1 MDLSIIENFSQRE
14 LEQFKSVCNKLLSS
28 TFITKKINQHPK
40 GIVDNPDY
48 RFLLINKSIVEDYL
62 SLLDWRLY
70 HNDTNGFFYVDNS
83 NEANRLNL
91 DKISTSIIL
100 AIRLIY
106 DENYERAGL
115 DQDVICTV
123 RDLLEKLVTD
133 YAIMSAKPNMKDV
146 KRYLTVLDSHYIIQK
161 IEGKYN
167 EYDCKFTILPTILVA
182 VSAEKLDAL
191 VSALKE
197 EEKNNEKAEENFA
210 D

>member
-1 MDLSIIENFSQRE
+1 MAFSIIENFSQRE

-28 TFITKKINQHPK
+28 TFITKTIKHPSK

-48 RFLLINKSIVEDYL
+48 RFLLVNKSVVEDYL

-70 HNDTNGFFYVDNS
+70 HNDTNGFFYVENS
-83 NEANRLNL
+83 NETNRLDL

-100 AIRLIY
+100 ALRLIY

-115 DQDVICTV
+115 EHDVICTV

-133 YAIMSAKPNMKDV
+133 YAIMTAKPNMKEV
-146 KRYLTVLDSHYIIQK
+146 KKYLTLFENHCLVQR
-161 IEGKYN
+161 IEGKFN
-167 EYDCKFTILPTILVA
+167 EYDCKFTILPTILIA
-182 VSAEKLDAL
+182 VSAEKLETI

-197 EEKNNEKAEENFA
+197 EERNNEKAEENTF

>member
-1 MDLSIIENFSQRE
+1 MDFSIIENFSQRE

-28 TFITKKINQHPK
+28 TFVTKKINQPPK

-48 RFLLINKSIVEDYL
+48 RFLLINKSIVEGYL

-83 NEANRLNL
+83 NETNRLNL
-91 DKISTSIIL
+91 DKISTAIL
-100 AIRLIY
+100 LALRLIY

-115 DQDVICTV
+115 DHDVICTV

-133 YAIMSAKPNMKDV
+133 YAIMSAKPNMKEV
-146 KRYLTVLDSHYIIQK
+146 KKYLTVFDNHFIIQK
-161 IEGKYN
+161 VEGKYN
-167 EYDCKFTILPTILVA
+167 EYDCKFTILPTILIA
-182 VSAEKLDAL
+182 VSAEKLESI
-191 VSALKE
+191 VSTLKE
-197 EEKNNEKAEENFA
+197 EERDNEKIEEDNF

>member
-28 TFITKKINQHPK
+28 TFITKKINQPPK

-91 DKISTSIIL
+91 DKNSTSIIL

-133 YAIMSAKPNMKDV
+133 YTIMSTKPNMKDV

>member
-1 MDLSIIENFSQRE
+1 MAFSIIENFSQRE

-28 TFITKKINQHPK
+28 TFITKTIKHPSK

-48 RFLLINKSIVEDYL
+48 RFLLVNKSVVEDYL

-70 HNDTNGFFYVDNS
+70 HNDTNGFFYVENS
-83 NEANRLNL
+83 NETNRLDL

-100 AIRLIY
+100 ALRLIY

-115 DQDVICTV
+115 DHDVICTV

-133 YAIMSAKPNMKDV
+133 YAIMTAKPNMKEV
-146 KRYLTVLDSHYIIQK
+146 KKYLTLFENHCLVQR
-161 IEGKYN
+161 IEGKFN
-167 EYDCKFTILPTILVA
+167 EYDCKFTILPTILIA
-182 VSAEKLDAL
+182 VSAEKLETI

-197 EEKNNEKAEENFA
+197 EERNNEKSEENTF

>member
-28 TFITKKINQHPK
+28 TFITKKINQPPK
-40 GIVDNPDY
+40 GIIDNPDY

-197 EEKNNEKAEENFA
+197 EEKSNEKTEENFA

>member
-28 TFITKKINQHPK
+28 TFVTKKINQPPK
-40 GIVDNPDY
+40 GIVDNSDY

-83 NEANRLNL
+83 NETNRLNL
-91 DKISTSIIL
+91 DKISTAIL
-100 AIRLIY
+100 LVLRLIY

-115 DQDVICTV
+115 DHDVICTV

-133 YAIMSAKPNMKDV
+133 YAIMSAKPNMKEV
-146 KRYLTVLDSHYIIQK
+146 KKHLTVFDNHFIIQK
-161 IEGKYN
+161 VEGKYN
-167 EYDCKFTILPTILVA
+167 EYDCKFTILPTILIA
-182 VSAEKLDAL
+182 VSAEKLEAI
-191 VSALKE
+191 VNTLKE
-197 EEKNNEKAEENFA
+197 EERDSEKIEEDNF

>member
-28 TFITKKINQHPK
+28 TFVTKKINQPPK
-40 GIVDNPDY
+40 GIVDNSDY

-83 NEANRLNL
+83 NETNRLNL
-91 DKISTSIIL
+91 DKISTAIL
-100 AIRLIY
+100 LVLRLIY
-106 DENYERAGL
+106 DENYERAVL
-115 DQDVICTV
+115 DHDVICTV

-133 YAIMSAKPNMKDV
+133 YAIMSAKPNMKEV
-146 KRYLTVLDSHYIIQK
+146 KKHLTVFDNHFIIQK
-161 IEGKYN
+161 VEGKYN
-167 EYDCKFTILPTILVA
+167 EYDCKFTILPTILIA
-182 VSAEKLDAL
+182 VSAEKLEAI
-191 VSALKE
+191 VNTLKE
-197 EEKNNEKAEENFA
+197 EERDSEKIEEDNF